1 MTKPVLLKRVVLRNY
16 KSYANC
22 SVTLGPLTFL
32 VGPNG
37 AGKSNFLDVLR
48 LVTESLNASL
58 DHALPRTRRI
68 NEVRRRSSGHPT
80 HFGIRLDFA
89 SSGWVGWVVCLPV
102 GAMKRGG
109 FEVQAEECH
118 IYGPGLDDDRFYT
131 VERGQVT
138 DSHVKVLP
146 AAAADR
152 LYLVAVSGLT
162 EFRPLYDALA
172 HMGLYN
178 LNPEVIRDLQ
188 PPDTGEVLRRDGS
201 NLASVLDLM
210 AKGERTLATEK
221 FSFSQK

>member
-37 AGKSNFLDVLR
+37 AGKSNFLDALR

-58 DHALPRTRRI
+58 DHALRERGGI

-89 SSGWVGWVVCLPV
+89 LPDGSDGWYAFRV

-131 VERGQVT
+131 VEQRP
-138 DSHVKVLP
+138 SHRQSREGTAGCGSRSSLFGGSLWP
-146 AAAADR
+146 DR
-152 LYLVAVSGLT
+152 VSPSIRRSFAHGL
-162 EFRPLYDALA
+162 
-172 HMGLYN
+172 
-178 LNPEVIRDLQ
+178 LQ
-188 PPDTGEVLRRDGS
+188 S
-201 NLASVLDLM
+201 
-210 AKGERTLATEK
+210 
-221 FSFSQK
+221 